1 MKTCKKCNK
10 EFEPQKGLIN
20 FCSLSCR
27 NSKEQTPEVRK
38 KKSEAALN
46 SDKVKAANKGRN
58 QEHWNMV
65 AAKRNAIYRDKIMTS
80 KYSDLK
86 FEQLRKRI
94 FIEQEGKCNCCGISE
109 WMGKALTLELEH
121 KDGNH
126 YNNERSNIEM
136 ICPNCHSQTSTW
148 RGRNKPS
155 NRNRVSDEI
164 LLGSLLDNDWNMR
177 QALIQVGLAAK
188 GGNYKRC
195 HQLKRDFE
203 EVNKK

>member
-1 MKTCKKCNK
+1 MKNCKKCNK

-27 NSKEQTPEVRK
+27 NSKEQTPEIRK

-46 SDKVKAANKGRN
+46 SDKVKAANKGRS
-58 QEHWNMV
+58 QEHWNRI
-65 AAKRNAIYRDKIMTS
+65 AEKRNAIYRQKILTLP
-80 KYSDLK
+80 YSDLK

-109 WMGKALTLELEH
+109 WMGKSLTLELEH

-126 YNNERSNIEM
+126 YNNERSNLEM
-136 ICPNCHSQTSTW
+136 ICPNCHSQTDTW
-148 RGRNKPS
+148 RGRNKTKK
-155 NRNRVSDEI
+155 RKAVSDEV
-164 LLGSLLDNDWNMR
+164 LLESLLDNNWNMR
-177 QALIQVGLAAK
+177 QALIQVELAAK

-203 EVNKK
+203 EVNK